1 MWSILHGDCLDLLRD
16 VAPGSIDLVLADPP
30 YSSGGFTRGDR
41 MLATGTKYLT
51 RGAGRVRNADFAGD
65 NRDQRAWSHWMA
77 LWLGLA
83 LRVARPGAMC
93 CLFTDWRQLPSTTD
107 AMQAGGWVWRGV
119 SAWSK
124 PTSRPQLG
132 RPFQAC
138 EFIAWGT
145 AGARP
150 IEGSA
155 GPGTFIGNA
164 PREKEH
170 QTEKPVA
177 LLREW
182 VRLAPEGGLALDPF
196 AGSGST
202 GEAAILEGRRFLG
215 MELTEHY
222 HGVASRRLAGIDAI
236 GARSSPEQPSLF
248 GAP

>member
-1 MWSILHGDCLDLLRD
+1 MTGPAFQVLRGDCLDLLRD
-16 VAPGSIDLVLADPP
+16 VEPRSVDLVLADPP
-30 YSSGGFTRGDR
+30 YSSGGQSIGARSA
-41 MLATGTKYLT
+41 ATGRKYVS
-51 RGAGRVRNADFAGD
+51 GGVDFSGD
-65 NRDQRAWSHWMA
+65 NRDQRSWYRWMSW
-77 LWLGLA
+77 WLGLA
-83 LRVARPGAMC
+83 LKAAKPGSICA
-93 CLFTDWRQLPSTTD
+93 LFTDWRQLPTTTD
-107 AMQAGGWVWRGV
+107 ALQAGGWVWRGV

-124 PTSRPQLG
+124 QTNVRPQLG
-132 RPFQAC
+132 RPLQSC

-145 AGARP
+145 AGPRD
-150 IEGSA
+150 IEGKV
-155 GPGTFIGNA
+155 GPGTHFGDA
-164 PREKEH
+164 PREREH

-182 VRLAPEGGLALDPF
+182 VRLAPEGGLVLDPF

-248 GAP
+248 AG